1 MKIVRLQAENIKGLK
16 HVDIKPT
23 GSIVRI
29 TGKNAA
35 GKTSAIDCIPY
46 GLGGKRAIPSAPIR
60 RGARHARI
68 ELDLGDMRVEQSITP
83 KGAYLKVTGPDG
95 KSVKSPQTV
104 LDHKVGDLSFDPLA
118 FSRMDG
124 KRQGEVLRQLAGID
138 LADLEKRETG
148 LAEDRQILTREG
160 KGFVARLESMEKPAA
175 DLPKEYVD
183 TDAMRA
189 DYKEAMKHNLRVA
202 NVKTS
207 AETAARAYASAQQA
221 FERAKESVSVAKSLS
236 VQADEELA
244 NIGHPIDLE
253 SITDEIDGAHKTN
266 SAIEA
271 AGRYRAL
278 VAEASLA
285 RDELRKLNKDIEGVR
300 DERSR
305 RIADAQYPLDGLYVS
320 MEGDVIYGGV
330 PLNQTSQAE
339 STLIS
344 ASIAMALNPELRLM
358 LIRDGSLLDSDSEK
372 ALEELAKNAR
382 GGYQIWIE
390 QVAERDEN
398 GNAPA
403 GFFIEDGE
411 LVSVD
416 GDKVSTNETS

>member
-46 GLGGKRAIPSAPIR
+46 GLGGKSAIPSAPIR
-60 RGARHARI
+60 RGAKRARI
-68 ELDLGDMRVEQSITP
+68 ELDLGEMVVEQSITP

-95 KSVKSPQTV
+95 KAVKSPQTV
-104 LDHKVGDLSFDPLA
+104 LDQKVGDLSFDPLA
-118 FSRMDG
+118 FSRMDS
-124 KRQGEVLRQLAGID
+124 KKQGEVLRQLAGLD
-138 LADLEKRETG
+138 LTDLKKREGG
-148 LAEDRQILTREG
+148 LVEDRQIVTREG
-160 KGFVARLESMEKPAA
+160 KALAARLEAA
-175 DLPKEYVD
+175 QEPSENLPKEYVD
-183 TDAMRA
+183 TDALHEASDDAAIHNTAIVKARTRA
-189 DYKEAMKHNLRVA
+189 ENAAYDYA
-202 NVKTS
+202 N
-207 AETAARAYASAQQA
+207 AQKD
-221 FERAKESVSVAKSLS
+221 FDRAKVRLAAAKTASVKADGELS
-236 VQADEELA
+236 TS
-244 NIGHPIDLE
+244 GHPIDMKAISTKISSAYE
-253 SITDEIDGAHKTN
+253 TN
-266 SAIEA
+266 NAIEA
-271 AGRYRAL
+271 AGRYREL
-278 VAEASLA
+278 ASEVSAA
-285 RDELRKLNKDIEGVR
+285 REMVSNLNREIQEVR
-300 DERSR
+300 DERAK
-305 RIADAQYPLDGLYVS
+305 RIADAKYPLEGLSVS
-320 MEGDVIYGGV
+320 EEGDVIYGLAGV
-330 PLNQTSQAE
+330 PLNHASQAE

-372 ALEELAKNAR
+372 ALEKLAENDT

-411 LVSVD
+411 LVAVN
-416 GDKVSTNETS
+416 GDKVAK

>member
-68 ELDLGDMRVEQSITP
+68 ELDLGDMIVEQSITQ

-95 KSVKSPQTV
+95 KAVKSPQTV
-104 LDHKVGDLSFDPLA
+104 LDQKVGDLSFDPLA

-124 KRQGEVLRQLAGID
+124 EKQAKVLRQLAGID
-138 LADLEKRETG
+138 LEDLKERESV
-148 LAEDRQILTREG
+148 LMQDRYIATKEG
-160 KGFVARLESMEKPAA
+160 KALAARLETAQKPQKGLPDAPIITQDLHNAIGESSRHNADVADAKAYGERAAAAYAKAQAEFEQAQANLVYTKAVLIKADDALCKTGGMVDIERLTA
-175 DLPKEYVD
+175 DLASAYE
-183 TDAMRA
+183 TNRA
-189 DYKEAMKHNLRVA
+189 INEANSYREMASEV
-202 NVKTS
+202 S
-207 AETAARAYASAQQA
+207 AAREMVSTLTRAIQA
-221 FERAKESVSVAKSLS
+221 IRDDRAHRMANAK
-236 VQADEELA
+236 
-244 NIGHPIDLE
+244 
-253 SITDEIDGAHKTN
+253 
-266 SAIEA
+266 
-271 AGRYRAL
+271 
-278 VAEASLA
+278 
-285 RDELRKLNKDIEGVR
+285 
-300 DERSR
+300 
-305 RIADAQYPLDGLYVS
+305 YPLDGLYVS
-320 MEGDVIYGGV
+320 VEGDVIYGGV
-330 PLNQTSQAE
+330 PLAQTSQAE

-372 ALEELAKNAR
+372 ALEELAEQSED
-382 GGYQIWIE
+382 GYQIWIE

-416 GDKVSTNETS
+416 GAKVSTK